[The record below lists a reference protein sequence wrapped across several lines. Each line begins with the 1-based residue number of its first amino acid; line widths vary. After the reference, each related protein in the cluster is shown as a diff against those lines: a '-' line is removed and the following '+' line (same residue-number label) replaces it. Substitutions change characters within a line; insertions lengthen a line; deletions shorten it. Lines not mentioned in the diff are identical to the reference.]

1 MALASPQVRAIC
13 VEANEFP
20 YLSNQFR
27 VRGVPH
33 TVINRKA
40 AFVGALPE
48 PDFVAAVLEG
58 AGVEMTPHPPPPPPR
73 AGGAPAPLPHR
84 GREIPGPSPQGGR
97 EMPGPSTQGGR
108 EIPRGP
114 STEMTN

>member
-1 MALASPQVRAIC
+1 MSLANRMALASPQIRAVC

-40 AFVGALPE
+40 SFVGALPE

-58 AGVEMTPHPPPPPPR
+58 AGVAVDEPHE
-73 AGGAPAPLPHR
+73 AP
-84 GREIPGPSPQGGR
+84 S
-97 EMPGPSTQGGR
+97 
-108 EIPRGP
+108 GP

>member
-1 MALASPQVRAIC
+1 VSLANRMALASPQVRAIC

-40 AFVGALPE
+40 SFVGALPE

-58 AGVEMTPHPPPPPPR
+58 AGRIDRTSARPR
-73 AGGAPAPLPHR
+73 LALNLSKR
-84 GREIPGPSPQGGR
+84 GVNKNSGVS
-97 EMPGPSTQGGR
+97 
-108 EIPRGP
+108 
-114 STEMTN
+114 

>member
-1 MALASPQVRAIC
+1 MALASPRVRAIC

-58 AGVEMTPHPPPPPPR
+58 AGVEHPPPPPPPPPGG
-73 AGGAPAPLPHR
+73 GGASENNQSAPCRAPGPQHPNRHGPPPRPPHFPLPAA
-84 GREIPGPSPQGGR
+84 
-97 EMPGPSTQGGR
+97 
-108 EIPRGP
+108 
-114 STEMTN
+114 

>member
-1 MALASPQVRAIC
+1 MALASPQIRAVC

-40 AFVGALPE
+40 SFVGALPE

-58 AGVEMTPHPPPPPPR
+58 AGVLVDGTPHPDPPPQ
-73 AGGAPAPLPHR
+73 GE
-84 GREIPGPSPQGGR
+84 REIPA
-97 EMPGPSTQGGR
+97 
-108 EIPRGP
+108 RGP
-114 STEMTN
+114 TTEIAS

>member
-1 MALASPQVRAIC
+1 MALASPQIRAVC

-48 PDFVAAVLEG
+48 PDFVTAVLEG
-58 AGVEMTPHPPPPPPR
+58 AGVMVDGDAPTPHPAPPP
-73 AGGAPAPLPHR
+73 
-84 GREIPGPSPQGGR
+84 
-97 EMPGPSTQGGR
+97 QGGR

-114 STEMTN
+114 STEITAS

>member
-1 MALASPQVRAIC
+1 VSLANRMALASPLVRAIC

-33 TVINRKA
+33 TVINRRS

-58 AGVEMTPHPPPPPPR
+58 AGVAVEQTPHPDRP
-73 AGGAPAPLPHR
+73 
-84 GREIPGPSPQGGR
+84 PQGGR
-97 EMPGPSTQGGR
+97 E
-108 EIPRGP
+108 IAHGP
-114 STEMTN
+114 STEISG

>member
-1 MALASPQVRAIC
+1 MALASPNIRAVC

-20 YLSNQFR
+20 QLSNQFR

-40 AFVGALPE
+40 SFVGALPE

-58 AGVEMTPHPPPPPPR
+58 AGVAVDETHE
-73 AGGAPAPLPHR
+73 AP
-84 GREIPGPSPQGGR
+84 S
-97 EMPGPSTQGGR
+97 
-108 EIPRGP
+108 GP
-114 STEMTN
+114 STEMAG

>member
-1 MALASPQVRAIC
+1 MALASPLVRAVC

-33 TVINRKA
+33 TVINRRA
-40 AFVGALPE
+40 SFVGALPE

-58 AGVEMTPHPPPPPPR
+58 AGVQVDEGTPHPDPPPQ
-73 AGGAPAPLPHR
+73 AGEGVEGEANYSAR
-84 GREIPGPSPQGGR
+84 
-97 EMPGPSTQGGR
+97 
-108 EIPRGP
+108 
-114 STEMTN
+114 

>member
-1 MALASPQVRAIC
+1 VSLANRIALASPLIRAVC

-58 AGVEMTPHPPPPPPR
+58 AGVPVDEPHE
-73 AGGAPAPLPHR
+73 APT
-84 GREIPGPSPQGGR
+84 GPTTDIAAS
-97 EMPGPSTQGGR
+97 
-108 EIPRGP
+108 
-114 STEMTN
+114 